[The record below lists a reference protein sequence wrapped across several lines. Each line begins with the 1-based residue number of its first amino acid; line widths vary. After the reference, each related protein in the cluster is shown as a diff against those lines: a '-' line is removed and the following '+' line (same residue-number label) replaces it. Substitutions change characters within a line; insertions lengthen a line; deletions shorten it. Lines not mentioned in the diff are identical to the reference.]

1 MELKQLKYFLAVA
14 DSLNFRRAAEML
26 YVSQPT
32 LSYQIAELERELGT
46 ELFARD
52 RRRVYL
58 TGAGQ
63 ALMEPA
69 RLMLAKAEEL
79 SNLVRQEGVENSGVL
94 RIGFDDTED
103 HFELIGV
110 TQAVADFA
118 TENPH
123 VRMEMNRCQFPECAD
138 RVIYD
143 ELDLAFLIMRHK
155 EHLPPDLVSRTVYR
169 SRLVAVG
176 REDSPA
182 TTCAEAIRYHELLL
196 VGEKPRGNSRILRML
211 EDMKLEANIRRVDSM
226 TSGFVYAQMGRGIML
241 LSETYYNHHNYTG
254 LRAIAMDSPA
264 ACITHEAVWNRG
276 TTNRQ
281 VERLLEMLPDLG
293 CGEEWSK

>member
-1 MELKQLKYFLAVA
+1 MKQLKYFLAVA

-26 YVSQPT
+26 YISQPT
-32 LSYQIAELERELGT
+32 LSYQIAELERELGA

-58 TGAGQ
+58 TSSGQ
-63 ALMEPA
+63 ALLKPA
-69 RLMLAKAEEL
+69 RAMLEQADELPELAKRGSEE
-79 SNLVRQEGVENSGVL
+79 NNGVL

-110 TQAVADFA
+110 TQAVADFTA
-118 TENPH
+118 ANPH
-123 VRMEMNRCQFPECAD
+123 VKIEMNRCQFPECAD

-155 EHLPPDLVSRTVYR
+155 ERLPPDLISRTVYR
-169 SRLVAVG
+169 SRLVAVV

-182 TTCAEAIRYHELLL
+182 HTCAEAIQHHELLL

-211 EDMKLEANIRRVDSM
+211 EDMKLEPSIRRVDSM

-254 LRAIAMDSPA
+254 LRAIEMDSPA
-264 ACITHEAVWNRG
+264 AYITHEAVWNRG
-276 TTNRQ
+276 TTNPQ
-281 VERLLEMLPDLG
+281 VERLLAMLPDLG
-293 CGEEWSK
+293 CGIE